1 MAGYVLAVDH
11 GTTSTRA
18 ILFNLKG
25 DICSVAQREHRQILP
40 HAGWVEHDGVEV
52 WENTKDVI
60 ARCLGLLDDS
70 APVLRG
76 LGVANQRE
84 TSIMWNRRTGVPVYN
99 AIVWQDTRT
108 QELIDTLSRDGG
120 SERVRA
126 ITGLPLATYFSG
138 SKMTWILENVEG
150 ARGLAERG
158 DLMAGTMDSWLV
170 WNLTGG
176 VDGGSHVTDV
186 TNASRTLMM
195 DLTELVWRDDLVE
208 MFGVPMSILP
218 TIVASSVEIAPVVGI
233 AGLEGVPVAGI
244 LGDQQAASF
253 GQAAVYPGESKNT
266 FGTSNAMLVN
276 VGTTPAIS
284 RNGLLSTVA
293 YQLDG
298 QGATYALEGVI
309 AVSGSLIHW
318 LRDNMELI
326 SEFSEIEELA
336 KRVDDNA
343 GVYIVPAFSGLF
355 APYWRPDARGVI
367 VGLTHFVK
375 RSHIARAA
383 LEAIGFQ
390 SAEIF
395 HAMKEDSG
403 EEIDEMRVDGGM
415 VSNETLMQFHAD
427 TIGVPVIKPKVI
439 ESSALGAAYVAGI
452 AVGFWSGLDDIREN
466 WSEDKRWVPQM
477 SGDERSEALRRWSV
491 AVERTFDLAHLA

>member
-1 MAGYVLAVDH
+1 MAEYVLAVDH

-18 ILFNLKG
+18 ILFNHDG

-40 HAGWVEHDGVEV
+40 HAGWVEHDGLEV
-52 WENTKDVI
+52 WENTQAVI
-60 ARCLGLLDDS
+60 TECLALLEDPARVVRS
-70 APVLRG
+70 V
-76 LGVANQRE
+76 GVSNQRE
-84 TSIMWNRRTGVPVYN
+84 TTIMWDRRTGVPVYN

-108 QELIDTLSRDGG
+108 QDLIDVLSRDGG

-138 SKMTWILENVEG
+138 SKMNWILENVEG
-150 ARGLAERG
+150 ARALAQEG
-158 DLMAGTMDSWLV
+158 NLLAGTMDSWLV

-176 VDGGSHVTDV
+176 PSGGSHVTDV

-195 DLTELVWRDDLVE
+195 DLTALQWRDDLAE
-208 MFGVPMSILP
+208 LFGVPMSVLP
-218 TIVASSVEIAPVVGI
+218 AIIASSVEVAPVQGI

-266 FGTSNAMLVN
+266 FGTSNALLVN
-276 VGTTPAIS
+276 VGAAPVVS

-293 YQLDG
+293 YQLEG
-298 QGATYALEGVI
+298 QPASYALEGVI

-326 SEFSEIEELA
+326 SEFSEVEELA
-336 KRVDDNA
+336 KRVDDNG

-355 APYWRPDARGVI
+355 APYWRADARGVI

-395 HAMKEDSG
+395 HAMREDSG
-403 EEIDEMRVDGGM
+403 ADMTEIRVDGGM
-415 VSNETLMQFHAD
+415 VNNEMLMQFHAD
-427 TIGVPVIKPKVI
+427 TAGIPVIKPKVI

-452 AVGFWSGLDDIREN
+452 AVGFWSGLDEIRAN
-466 WSEDKRWVPQM
+466 WQEEKRWEPSM
-477 SGDERSEALRRWSV
+477 SDHDRSEAMAQWSK
-491 AVERTFDLAHLA
+491 AVERSFDWVS